1 LGQIRGLKN
10 AKKGF
15 DRSVDRSVELGLGL
29 CYQQKSYPRV
39 GRGLRG
45 QAEGCKNRVI
55 QRSVDRVIGNKTS
68 QVLAN
73 WHLGAESYA
82 NLG

>member
-1 LGQIRGLKN
+1 MNLISPLEN

-55 QRSVDRVIGNKTS
+55 R
-68 QVLAN
+68 
-73 WHLGAESYA
+73 
-82 NLG
+82 